1 MTLPAGPVTVNF
13 AARIHPEA
21 RLAFDTCRL
30 ALRQHRYD
38 LSDALIVERLCTG
51 LDQKHIRL
59 VLAHAL
65 TEVQTFSDPGT
76 VNFAARI
83 DPLAKLSFDGFVLE
97 VRRTRPEIK
106 YDYQVLEGLCLALE
120 LPYVQA
126 VLWPWLTR

>member
-1 MTLPAGPVTVNF
+1 MTLPRKPVRVNF

-21 RLAFDTCRL
+21 RFAFDTYCL
-30 ALRQHRYD
+30 TLRRHQYS

-59 VLAHAL
+59 VVAHAL
-65 TEVQTFSDPGT
+65 TEVRTFSDPGT

-83 DPLAKLSFDGFVLE
+83 DPEAKLSFNDFVLE
-97 VRRTRPEIK
+97 VRQARPEVRH
-106 YDYQVLEGLCLALE
+106 DYQVLDGLCLALE

-126 VLWPWLTR
+126 VLWSWLTR